1 MHGMK
6 RVGAM
11 FKIWVLALMG
21 LGIVGCGSGD
31 GNGGGGGGGGGSLD
45 PVAQYF
51 VTQFLATNTADS
63 NNVIDGEAKGLS
75 LYMTLNADNSL
86 NATAQTPDGTPKST
100 AMTGTWSSSGGNQLS
115 ITLIDQDNQARTIS
129 GSLAQDAS
137 GMVSFQGAQ
146 TGGAPINFGDS
157 GAAFTITTFA
167 MAQYP
172 EGNITL
178 ADIAGNYTA
187 TAATAIANQG
197 DMTENMLSNG
207 LGMTLAIGADGSI
220 TSTITQGANPPEVD
234 TGTVAV
240 ADNFHLTVNFGNEP
254 ETVLFRFV
262 DEMLTV
268 YIYDT
273 NYTFQNQTVSV
284 SVTQVLEFTKE

>member
-11 FKIWVLALMG
+11 FMIWALALVS
-21 LGIVGCGSGD
+21 LGAVGCGGGD
-31 GNGGGGGGGGGSLD
+31 GNGGGGGGNLD

-51 VTQFLATNTADS
+51 VTQFLATNTADA
-63 NNVIDGEAKGLS
+63 NDVIDGEAKGLS

-86 NATAQTPDGTPKST
+86 NATAQTPDSTPKST

-129 GSLAQDAS
+129 GSLAEDAS

-178 ADIAGNYTA
+178 ADLAGNYTA

-207 LGMTLAIGADGSI
+207 VGMTLVIGADGSI
-220 TSTITQGANPPEVD
+220 TSTITQGANPPEVS

-240 ADNFHLTVNFGNEP
+240 VDNFHLTVNFGNEP
-254 ETVLFRFV
+254 ETVLFRLV
-262 DEMLTV
+262 DGMLTV
-268 YIYDT
+268 YLYDT
-273 NYTFQNQTVSV
+273 NFTFQNQTVSV
-284 SVTQVLEFTKE
+284 SATQILEFTKQ

>member
-11 FKIWVLALMG
+11 FKIWALALMG
-21 LGIVGCGSGD
+21 LGVVGCGSGD
-31 GNGGGGGGGGGSLD
+31 GNGGGGGGGGGLD

-63 NNVIDGEAKGLS
+63 NNVIDGEAEGLS

-86 NATAQTPDGTPKST
+86 NATVQTPDSTPKSM
-100 AMTGTWSSSGGNQLS
+100 AMTGTWSSTGGNQLS
-115 ITLIDQDNQARTIS
+115 ITLIDEDNQARTIS
-129 GSLAQDAS
+129 GSLEQDAS

-146 TGGAPINFGDS
+146 TGGAPLELGDS
-157 GAAFTITTFA
+157 GDNFTITTFV

-172 EGNITL
+172 EGDITL
-178 ADIAGNYTA
+178 ADLAGNYTA

-207 LGMTLAIGADGSI
+207 VGMTLAIGTDGGI

-240 ADNFHLTVNFGNEP
+240 VDNFHLTVNFGNEP
-254 ETVLFRFV
+254 ETTLFRFV
-262 DEMLTV
+262 DGMLTV
-268 YIYDT
+268 YLYDT
-273 NYTFQNQTVSV
+273 NYTFQNQTASV
-284 SVTQVLEFTKE
+284 SATQILEFTKE